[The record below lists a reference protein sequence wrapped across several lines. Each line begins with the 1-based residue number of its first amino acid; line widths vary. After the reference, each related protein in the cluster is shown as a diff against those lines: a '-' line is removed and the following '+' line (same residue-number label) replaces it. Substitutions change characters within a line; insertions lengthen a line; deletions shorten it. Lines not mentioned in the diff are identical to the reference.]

1 MGIGGAEALPP
12 PAPGPAEVGSSSP
25 EPQRTRAFRA
35 GVVMVVVACALL
47 GGGTYALLASIRVF
61 DVVFQGAGLI
71 SWPSVM
77 VVAAGA
83 ILAFV
88 AFVVS
93 VVAVVRARPKTLAAL
108 LVLAS
113 LVFPAA
119 AMAAGG
125 HYGTSA
131 LKDHTMNQA
140 LEYAGKVEPEQV
152 DEVLGRVEG
161 MGLSIP
167 WREEIVETIR
177 SAKDVVP

>member
-1 MGIGGAEALPP
+1 MGIGGAEALPFS
-12 PAPGPAEVGSSSP
+12 APGPAEAGSSSP
-25 EPQRTRAFRA
+25 EPRRTRAFRA
-35 GVVMVVVACALL
+35 GVVMVVLACALL

-71 SWPSVM
+71 NWPSVM

-83 ILAFV
+83 ILV
-88 AFVVS
+88 VVS

-113 LVFPAA
+113 LVLPAA

-152 DEVLGRVEG
+152 DEVLGKVEG

-177 SAKDVVP
+177 SAKDVVH